1 MPKFALLLHES
12 STAYRGLGPQEIQD
26 IIQRYI
32 DWMNR
37 LKREG
42 RFISGEKLKAPASHV
57 RRINGE
63 LQSDGPFVESKEVL
77 GGLMIIEA
85 ESHEDAVAQTRD
97 SPHFERGW
105 IEVRQID
112 LT

>member
-12 STAYRGLGPQEIQD
+12 SAAYKGLGPEEIQQ

-32 DWMNR
+32 DWTNR

-42 RFISGEKLKAPASHV
+42 KFVGGEKLMSTARHV
-57 RRINGE
+57 RRRGGE
-63 LQSDGPFVESKEVL
+63 LQTDGPFVESKEVL

-85 ESHEDAVAQTRD
+85 GSYDEAVHQTRD

-105 IEVRQID
+105 IEVRQVD
-112 LT
+112 FT

>member
-12 STAYRGLGPQEIQD
+12 SAAYKGLGPEEIQQ

-32 DWMNR
+32 DWTNR

-42 RFISGEKLKAPASHV
+42 KFISGEKLMSSTRHV
-57 RRINGE
+57 RLRGNA
-63 LQSDGPFVESKEVL
+63 LRTDGPFVEAKEVL

-85 ESHEDAVAQTRD
+85 GSYDDAVHQVRD

-105 IEVRQID
+105 IEIRQVD

>member
-12 STAYRGLGPQEIQD
+12 SAAYKGLGPEEIQQ

-32 DWMNR
+32 EWTNR

-42 RFISGEKLKAPASHV
+42 KFVSGDKLMPAARHV
-57 RRINGE
+57 RRRGAE
-63 LQSDGPFVESKEVL
+63 LESDGPFVESKELL

-85 ESHEDAVAQTRD
+85 VSYDEAVQQTRD

-105 IEVRQID
+105 IEVRQVD
-112 LT
+112 YT